1 MINRSESNVHLLAW
15 LALLLAIVAAIAT
28 AVGVDGSLKA
38 RAWPGRARRTP
49 LTRWMVAAGAAVLS
63 LSIAASLFLSQR
75 AVCDALGG
83 RWIDSEDAC
92 RDEFGGNG
100 NNDPGNSWAPFT
112 VNGSG

>member
-1 MINRSESNVHLLAW
+1 
-15 LALLLAIVAAIAT
+15 
-28 AVGVDGSLKA
+28 
-38 RAWPGRARRTP
+38 
-49 LTRWMVAAGAAVLS
+49 MVAAGAAVLS

-83 RWIDSEDAC
+83 RWIASEGAC

-112 VNGSG
+112 VSGSG